1 MVIVQHDFFENYLS
15 ADGAKDRSLKSEVV
29 LTEIAKIIAV
39 FPDLA
44 AAILDKAGIPVSKN
58 VDYTTMANLIQK
70 NIPVNQKLRTLFAE
84 QIIKGNQEFN
94 GRKYFS
100 SDGGDALSPDNIS
113 ALSDS
118 IASVVTALA
127 KPNDKKGSP
136 QGKQLSD
143 MVKQQKA
150 QMVAEANIKQEDKD
164 ESAKGKN
171 KWLPI
176 KNTAIVIIGVA
187 LLSYGLHYYLKSQ
200 NKI

>member
-94 GRKYFS
+94 GRQYFS
-100 SDGGDALSPDNIS
+100 SDGGGALSPDNIS
-113 ALSDS
+113 VLSDS

-127 KPNDKKGSP
+127 KPNDKKGN
-136 QGKQLSD
+136 GKQLSD

-150 QMVAEANIKQEDKD
+150 QMVAEANAKQEDKD
-164 ESAKGKN
+164 ETAKGKN
-171 KWLPI
+171 KWIPI